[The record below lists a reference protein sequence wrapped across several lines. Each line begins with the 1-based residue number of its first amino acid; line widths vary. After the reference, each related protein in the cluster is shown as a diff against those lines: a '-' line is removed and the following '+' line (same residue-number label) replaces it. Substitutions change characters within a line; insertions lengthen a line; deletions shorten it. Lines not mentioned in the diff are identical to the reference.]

1 MYAALWRILPGPTW
15 MRVVLLVVL
24 VVAVVAALFS
34 WVFPW
39 VQDLL
44 TPDDVVIG
52 DT

>member
-1 MYAALWRILPGPTW
+1 MYAALWRILPGPAW

-24 VVAVVAALFS
+24 VVAIVAALFS

-39 VQDLL
+39 VQDVL